1 MFNVEYLYKFQ
12 LANHS
17 NGAGEL
23 PKPVLR
29 GQSMQ
34 NKMSEATPLHSSMNL
49 LGDFF
54 VNAKHPSLSLAGAN

>member
-1 MFNVEYLYKFQ
+1 M
-12 LANHS
+12 
-17 NGAGEL
+17 